1 MTNTISHPLTKTMS
15 ISKVEKEISKYTD
28 GTPILIT
35 YIENTTK
42 TWESIDLSD
51 LRRCVRM
58 VPDKIKAG
66 KSTELTKLIEYL
78 GISKSTRVTFTPTQI
93 DLYIQIKDPII
104 SILAHFKKMCNNTLK
119 EMLDTIQ
126 GATHP
131 KHKERAIR
139 SAPSRMYQDW
149 ERGGGYREAI
159 AEARGLKCKNDIE
172 CSLIGDTLREL
183 RVTADKKRDAPTID
197 DIKDFVK
204 KVQKLTPEDI
214 IIIRKKS

>member
-15 ISKVEKEISKYTD
+15 ISEAEKEISKYPD

-35 YIENTTK
+35 YPDNTTEA
-42 TWESIDLSD
+42 WDSADLSD
-51 LRRCVRM
+51 YRRLTLIRFI
-58 VPDKIKAG
+58 PKAG

-78 GISKSTRVTFTPTQI
+78 GIPKSTLVAFTVTQT
-93 DLYIQIKDPII
+93 DLTIKIEDRMI
-104 SILAHFKKMCNNTLK
+104 SILVAFKKMCNNTLK

-126 GATHP
+126 GATQP

-159 AEARGLKCKNDIE
+159 AEARGLRCKNDIE

-214 IIIRKKS
+214 IITRKKS